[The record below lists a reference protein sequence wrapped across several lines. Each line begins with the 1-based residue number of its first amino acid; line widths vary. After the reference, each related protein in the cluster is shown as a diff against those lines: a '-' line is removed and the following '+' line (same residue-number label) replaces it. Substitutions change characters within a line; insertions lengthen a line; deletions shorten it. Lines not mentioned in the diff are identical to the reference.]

1 MSRSRLDRSAA
12 ARRAV
17 LRWAYRL
24 VRRDWRQYTVIVV
37 LLTIAVTASTLLA
50 TAAYNIAPAEGD
62 AEFGDASHA
71 LFLNGD
77 FTAGDITQWVAAG
90 VDAFGTVDPIGHHT
104 VAVPGTTNNVDYRA
118 QAIDGP
124 YSKPMLKLRAGRAPS
139 VSGEAAITDGVAS
152 MLSLTIGDT
161 IDIDGHARRIVGLV
175 ENPNNLNDEFVLVPP
190 SELTSS
196 EAVTMLMNAS
206 DSQIRHF
213 QDEIGGGIQLGE
225 RSKVPEDVLAGVL
238 TLLAST
244 VVLLLVA
251 LIASASF
258 TVIAQRRVPQYG
270 MLSAIGG
277 SERHIR
283 LTVLASGALTGT
295 VAATVGMVAGIG
307 GWLALAPAMDSLV
320 NHRIDA
326 TNIPWWIVLTSV
338 LLTIVAA
345 TAAAWW
351 PARAMS
357 RIPTVAALS
366 GRTPQQT
373 RPHRSALL
381 GVALVAIGVAC
392 LHVGSDFKDG
402 GPSVMQA
409 VLLALGTLTVL
420 AGVLFLCPVLIRGMG
435 RVATSLPVSGRLAL
449 RDLSR
454 HQARSSAALAAI
466 GLALGIPSVIVASV
480 AAGENASPLGNLSS
494 TQILVHATDFDG
506 PFAPDSTRIDEVQSG
521 VDAIVTAMDSPEVVR
536 LDTFLDPATPPDP
549 QSGESLTLSVARKIS
564 DGWEHVGTVFAATP
578 ALLAALGVDAAEVSG
593 GEVVTSATGDLYTF
607 GTGGVVIP
615 DRRSAVPL
623 TSTGTLAETYTSLPN
638 ALLDPAQA
646 GQIGLDVV
654 PSGLWLIENSRPVDK
669 ADLDNAREIAA
680 LHGFRIETRDDRSN
694 LRMTRLAAGLAGL
707 VLALGVLAATLGLI
721 RGESANDV
729 RTLTAA
735 GARPSTRRGIAAVT
749 AGTLAAVGAVLGIVS
764 AYIGLVAAGVDHLM
778 PIPWSD
784 LAIIAVATPLLAT
797 VVAWMVGGKEPPAI
811 ARRPLD

>member
-1 MSRSRLDRSAA
+1 
-12 ARRAV
+12 
-17 LRWAYRL
+17 
-24 VRRDWRQYTVIVV
+24 
-37 LLTIAVTASTLLA
+37 
-50 TAAYNIAPAEGD
+50 
-62 AEFGDASHA
+62 
-71 LFLNGD
+71 
-77 FTAGDITQWVAAG
+77 
-90 VDAFGTVDPIGHHT
+90 
-104 VAVPGTTNNVDYRA
+104 
-118 QAIDGP
+118 
-124 YSKPMLKLRAGRAPS
+124 
-139 VSGEAAITDGVAS
+139 
-152 MLSLTIGDT
+152 
-161 IDIDGHARRIVGLV
+161 
-175 ENPNNLNDEFVLVPP
+175 
-190 SELTSS
+190 
-196 EAVTMLMNAS
+196 
-206 DSQIRHF
+206 
-213 QDEIGGGIQLGE
+213 
-225 RSKVPEDVLAGVL
+225 
-238 TLLAST
+238 
-244 VVLLLVA
+244 
-251 LIASASF
+251 
-258 TVIAQRRVPQYG
+258 
-270 MLSAIGG
+270 
-277 SERHIR
+277 
-283 LTVLASGALTGT
+283 
-295 VAATVGMVAGIG
+295 
-307 GWLALAPAMDSLV
+307 
-320 NHRIDA
+320 
-326 TNIPWWIVLTSV
+326 
-338 LLTIVAA
+338 
-345 TAAAWW
+345 
-351 PARAMS
+351 
-357 RIPTVAALS
+357 
-366 GRTPQQT
+366 
-373 RPHRSALL
+373 
-381 GVALVAIGVAC
+381 
-392 LHVGSDFKDG
+392 
-402 GPSVMQA
+402 MQA

-454 HQARSSAALAAI
+454 HQARSSAALAAV

-494 TQILVHATDFDG
+494 TQFLVHATDFDG
-506 PFAPDSTRIDEVQSG
+506 PFAPDSARIDEVQSG
-521 VDAIVTAMDSPEVVR
+521 VDAIVTAMRDPEVVR

-549 QSGESLTLSVARKIS
+549 KSGESLTLSVARKIS

-578 ALLAALGVDAAEVSG
+578 ALLAALGVDAGEVAG
-593 GEVVTSATGDLYTF
+593 GEVVTSTTGDLYTF

-646 GQIGLDVV
+646 SERGLDIV
-654 PSGLWLIENSRPVDK
+654 PSGLWLIESSRPVAK

-694 LRMTRLAAGLAGL
+694 LRMTRLAAGLAGV

-778 PIPWSD
+778 PIPWAD